1 MAYSKKI
8 FDSATEKLNARR
20 TSALNMAEYR
30 TREVYTAIPRIKEI
44 ETELSFVGIS
54 TAKAVLSGKDVV
66 AELNALKEKN
76 FSLQNELKSL
86 LVSNGYS
93 EDYLEPQF
101 VCDKCSDTGYIEL
114 DNKTITCDCYKKL
127 LSAAACEELNKI
139 SPLSLSTFD
148 SFNLSYYSERPDAN
162 GNVPYKRMTNIY
174 NHCLNYAKTFSKNS
188 KGLLLM
194 GSTGLGKTHLS
205 LAIANEVIN
214 EGYSVVYVSVPDILS
229 KIESEH
235 FSYSYSNEQEIMQS
249 LLDCDLLI
257 LDDLGTEFSTQFSTT
272 TIYNIFNTRINMGK
286 PLIINTNLDVDELGK
301 IYTKRFTS
309 RLTGA
314 CDVLS
319 FIGNDIRVM
328 L

>member
-30 TREVYTAIPRIKEI
+30 KQEIYRAIPRIKEI
-44 ETELSFVGIS
+44 ETELSSIGIS
-54 TAKAVLSGKDVV
+54 TAKAVLGGKDVV
-66 AELNALKEKN
+66 TELSALKEK
-76 FSLQNELKSL
+76 STALQSELKNH

-93 EDYLEPQF
+93 ADYLEPQF
-101 VCDKCSDTGYIEL
+101 VCGKCSDSGYIEL

-174 NHCLNYAKTFSKNS
+174 NHCLNYAKTFKKNS
-188 KGLLLM
+188 NGLLLM

-214 EGYSVVYVSVPDILS
+214 AGYSVVYVSVPDILS
-229 KIESEH
+229 KLESEH
-235 FSYSYSNEQEIMQS
+235 FSYAYSNEQEIMQS
-249 LLDCDLLI
+249 LLECDLLI

-272 TIYNIFNTRINMGK
+272 AIYNIFNTRINMGK
-286 PLIINTNLDVDELGK
+286 PLIINTNLDIDELGK